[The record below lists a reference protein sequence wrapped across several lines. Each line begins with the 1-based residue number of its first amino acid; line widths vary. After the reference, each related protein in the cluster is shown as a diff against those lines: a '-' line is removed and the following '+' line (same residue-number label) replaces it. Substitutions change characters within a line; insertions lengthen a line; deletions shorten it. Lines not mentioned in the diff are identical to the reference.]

1 MVRCSTVAIV
11 MPEQS
16 TRIAAVNDERELISR
31 IREGAA
37 DEFAH
42 IVEEY
47 KPLVFSILHRYERD
61 AHHLE
66 DLAQEAFVKVWK
78 AIGQFDGRAPF
89 SHWVAKI
96 TVHVALDHLRR
107 RKRVQNQVGFDDL
120 GDEAL
125 EWLAAESDDAN
136 LNPNDARAILE
147 LGMRELS
154 AEEQMVLTLLELEG
168 KTIAEISSITGW
180 SNVATRVRAFRARKK
195 LKKALIRIEKS
206 GLRK

>member
-31 IREGAA
+31 IRAGAV
-37 DEFAH
+37 DEFAR
-42 IVEEY
+42 IVEQH
-47 KPLVFSILHRYERD
+47 KALVMMILHRYEHD

-89 SHWVAKI
+89 AHWVAKI
-96 TVHVALDHLRR
+96 TVRVALDHLRR
-107 RKRVQNQVGFDDL
+107 RKRVQNQIGFDDL
-120 GDEAL
+120 GEEAL
-125 EWLAAESDDAN
+125 EWITTENEAAE
-136 LNPNDARAILE
+136 LNPCDARTILE
-147 LGMRELS
+147 LGMRNLS
-154 AEEQMVLTLLELEG
+154 AEEQMVLTLQELEG
-168 KTIAEISSITGW
+168 KSIAEISALTGW

-195 LKKALIRIEKS
+195 LKKSLEQIEKER
-206 GLRK
+206 LKK